1 MLKVRIIAIGKI
13 KEKAMKSLIDEYC
26 KRLKAYCKLEIIE
39 LDDEK
44 CPEKLSEK
52 EQEQVREREAKRIE
66 DKIPKDAFVIPLVIE
81 GKKMSSTALSRS
93 MDRWQTQGKSHFCFI
108 IGGSLGL
115 SASLRKSGGQSLS
128 FSDMTFPH
136 NLMRLIL
143 VEQIYRSFRISRGE
157 PYHK

>member
-1 MLKVRIIAIGKI
+1 MVKVSIIAIGKI
-13 KEKAMKSLIDEYC
+13 KEKAMRSLIAEYT
-26 KRLKAYCKLEIIE
+26 KRLQSYCKLNIVE

-44 CPEKLSEK
+44 CPENLSEK
-52 EQEQVREREAKRIE
+52 AQEQVREREAERIQAR
-66 DKIPKDAFVIPLVIE
+66 IPKDALLVPLLIE
-81 GKKMSSTALSRS
+81 GKKMSSPELARK
-93 MDRWQTQGKSHFCFI
+93 MDQWQTRGNSHICFI

-115 SASLRKSGGQSLS
+115 SKSLREAGKPGLS

-143 VEQIYRSFRISRGE
+143 LEQIYRSFRISRGE